1 MGKLLTEF
9 PTGSMQASVS
19 KDGDE
24 SSILFHFYAGNSE
37 QTDHLHPFSL
47 KSLIFPTHHNTFLNV
62 ELYHRTKVWGQTN

>member
-9 PTGSMQASVS
+9 PTGSRQASVS

-37 QTDHLHPFSL
+37 QTDHLDPFSL
-47 KSLIFPTHHNTFLNV
+47 KSLTFLNV